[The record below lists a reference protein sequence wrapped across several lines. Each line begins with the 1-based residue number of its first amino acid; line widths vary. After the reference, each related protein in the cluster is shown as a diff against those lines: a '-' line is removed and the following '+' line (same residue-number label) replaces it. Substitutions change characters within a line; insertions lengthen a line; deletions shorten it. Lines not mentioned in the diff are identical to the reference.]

1 GVNSRKGKNTWSL
14 LRLFERSSRGKSGSL
29 CGLEEVLSCM
39 QRIDFDDE
47 QLSKYRGMCWTE
59 FVAHVEKKNR
69 GDGTSS
75 SSSSNSSLASSPE
88 PPPRPASPPPV
99 ISSPRRRLR
108 GALVRAQS
116 ERCFE
121 RRLTGARSMWRGLDR
136 TLPMKPSPLVSTLSE
151 KDLLV
156 SPGSTSRAESK
167 RREAVWDLFQSEC
180 AFLYDHLMVLK
191 NVFMEPLKKIQ
202 VEGFAMFA
210 EPELLFGNLDEL
222 CCVTYAFCKEFISLL
237 LENVGA
243 GGELPTI
250 DVLVKLF
257 QKFAL
262 DRYHSGLLNI
272 DNVNYFQHVL
282 IRHIAPKLEGQN
294 IAPDG

>member
-1 GVNSRKGKNTWSL
+1 M
-14 LRLFERSSRGKSGSL
+14 KSGSL

-39 QRIDFDDE
+39 QRIEFDDE

-59 FVAHVEKKNR
+59 FVSHVEKKNR

-75 SSSSNSSLASSPE
+75 SSNSSNSSPATSPE

-99 ISSPRRRLR
+99 VSPRRRLR

-136 TLPMKPSPLVSTLSE
+136 TLPIKPSPLVTTLSE

-156 SPGSTSRAESK
+156 SPGSTTSRAECK

-191 NVFMEPLKKIQ
+191 NVSTSYNYQYITYRQTNRMVGINWAKI
-202 VEGFAMFA
+202 VE
-210 EPELLFGNLDEL
+210 
-222 CCVTYAFCKEFISLL
+222 YK
-237 LENVGA
+237 
-243 GGELPTI
+243 
-250 DVLVKLF
+250 
-257 QKFAL
+257 
-262 DRYHSGLLNI
+262 LNI
-272 DNVNYFQHVL
+272 WAMD
-282 IRHIAPKLEGQN
+282 QN
-294 IAPDG
+294 SWYSDITRSELYPGCGSNS